1 MPTTTVGPL
10 LRTWRERR
18 RLSQLELA
26 GRAGVSARHLSFL
39 ETGRSKPSREMVLHL
54 AEELDVPLR
63 ERNSLLAAAGFAAVY
78 PERTLDAPEMQSVR
92 EAIDLVL
99 AAHEPYPA
107 VVVDRHWTL
116 VGANGAIG
124 VLVEGVAEHLLAPP
138 ANVLR
143 ASLHPQGLA
152 PRIANLEEW
161 SAHVMTRL
169 RRQVELTGD
178 IEMASLYDELRSY
191 PGVVTGDRIGH
202 GDLTGSNRV
211 VVTLRLI
218 GGAGDLSF
226 FSTVTTFGTAV
237 DITVAELAVEAFFPA
252 DASTAAA
259 LRAR

>member
-1 MPTTTVGPL
+1 MPATTVGPL

-26 GRAGVSARHLSFL
+26 GRAGVSARHLSFV

-63 ERNSLLAAAGFAAVY
+63 DRNALLAAAGFAAVY
-78 PERTLDAPEMQSVR
+78 PEHAIEAPEMQSVR

-107 VVVDRHWTL
+107 VVVDRHWQL
-116 VGANGAIG
+116 VGANASIG
-124 VLVEGVAEHLLAPP
+124 VLVEGIADHLLAPP

-152 PRIANLEEW
+152 PRIRNLDVW
-161 SAHVMTRL
+161 SAHLMTRL
-169 RRQVELTGD
+169 RRQIDLAGD

-191 PGVVTGDRIGH
+191 PGVVTGDRGGH
-202 GDLTGSNRV
+202 GGLTGSNRV
-211 VVTLRLI
+211 VVTLEVD
-218 GGAGDLSF
+218 DLAF
-226 FSTVTTFGTAV
+226 FSTITTFGTAV

-259 LRAR
+259 LRAT